1 MIGFLRDKFAD
12 VPPGDLARN
21 QLEAVLFWFAGGL
34 PAAPGFLAR
43 NVCYRLLFA
52 HLGGFAWVQPGVTI
66 VNAHR
71 LRVGKHFGCN
81 TGTYINAVGG
91 ITIGD
96 YVLLGTN
103 VTISSGEHPIDGI
116 QPPIFARPVV
126 ERAIVIEDDVWIG
139 ANAVVLPGV
148 RVRRGSVIGANAV
161 VNADT
166 AEYSVNVGAPARM
179 IRSRAHRD

>member
-1 MIGFLRDKFAD
+1 MIEFLRGKF
-12 VPPGDLARN
+12 GGTSKSDLGRT
-21 QLEAVLFWFAGGL
+21 QLEAVLFWIVGGV
-34 PAAPGFLAR
+34 PAAPGFLVR
-43 NVCYRLLFA
+43 NACYRLLFA

-71 LRVGKHFGCN
+71 LRVGTHFGCN

-91 ITIGD
+91 VTIGD

-103 VTISSGEHPIDGI
+103 VTISSGEHPIDGT

-126 ERAIVIEDDVWIG
+126 PRAIVIEDDVWIG
-139 ANAVVLPGV
+139 ANAVILPGV
-148 RVRRGSVIGANAV
+148 RLRRGSVIGANAV
-161 VNADT
+161 VTADT

-179 IRSRAHRD
+179 IRSRADRD